1 MAQELLP
8 PQLVTKA
15 RMLYFCW
22 VPSDP
27 AACAALLP
35 TGLMPAENKAIFINQ
50 YVVDTDEQ
58 TSHFGSYSLTY
69 MGLDLDGMNVDD
81 VTPGRYWTHYYNSNP
96 GMRTYAA
103 ERGIPAEAGKTE
115 LSIEK
120 NILMATTE
128 AGDGTLLFRTRAQ
141 VSDQI
146 AESVR
151 GHLRYITKSENGLES
166 GRYAYVG
173 DIVADFKI
181 LSFEFFAPK
190 HPSYALRPA
199 NPLEITFGFYSPASS
214 FCYPGGVEPL
224 ER

>member
-22 VPSDP
+22 VPADP

-35 TGLMPAENKAIFINQ
+35 AGLTPAENKAIYINQ
-50 YVVDTDEQ
+50 YVVDADEQ
-58 TSHFGSYSLTY
+58 TSHFGAYSLTY
-69 MGLDLDGMNVDD
+69 MGLDLDGFNVDGD
-81 VTPGRYWTHYYNSNP
+81 TPGRYWTHYYNSNL
-96 GMRTYAA
+96 GMRAYAA
-103 ERGIPAEAGKTE
+103 ERGIPAETGKTE
-115 LSIEK
+115 LSIEN

-128 AGDGTLLFRTRAQ
+128 AGDGTHLFKTRAQ

-146 AESVR
+146 AETVR
-151 GHLRYITKSENGLES
+151 GHLRYITKGKNGLKS

-173 DIVADFKI
+173 DVVADFEI
-181 LSFEFFAPK
+181 LSFEFLAPD

-199 NPLEITFGFYSPASS
+199 DPLQITFGFYSPASS

-224 ER
+224 EG

>member
-1 MAQELLP
+1 MVQELLP

-22 VPSDP
+22 VPADP
-27 AACAALLP
+27 TACAALLP
-35 TGLMPAENKAIFINQ
+35 AGLTQAENKAIYINQ

-58 TSHFGSYSLTY
+58 TSHFGAYSLTY
-69 MGLDLDGMNVDD
+69 MGIDLAGMNVDGE
-81 VTPGRYWTHYYNSNP
+81 TPGRYWTHYYNSNP
-96 GMRTYAA
+96 RMRAYAA

-115 LSIEK
+115 LSIES

-128 AGDGTLLFRTRAQ
+128 ASDGTLLFKTRAQ

-151 GHLRYITKSENGLES
+151 GHLRYITKGENGLES

-173 DIVADFKI
+173 DIVANFEI
-181 LSFEFFAPK
+181 LSFEFFAPD
-190 HPSYALRPA
+190 HPSYVLRPA
-199 NPLEITFGFYSPASS
+199 DPLEITFGFYSPASS
-214 FCYPGGVEPL
+214 FCYPGGVEAL
-224 ER
+224 